1 MKKCLLFIFML
12 CSCFIYGQG
21 EANNWFFGENAGL
34 NFNSGSPIFLNNGQ
48 LNTREGCSSFSDK
61 DGNLLFY
68 SDGTTVWNKD
78 HSIMLNGTNLKGH
91 SSSTQSAM
99 IIPRP
104 DSVNEYYLFT
114 VGSASSNGETGFNY
128 YTIDMNRDGGLG
140 EVIAGPI
147 DLTQG
152 KASLWTEKVAA
163 IKGVEC
169 NTYWVVSYVFNEFY
183 AYKINNTGVET
194 VPITSPGSDIVT
206 DRRGY
211 LKISPDGKK
220 LAIAHMSKFNGNNQP
235 STAGSFLL
243 YDFNN
248 ATGEI
253 TNKII
258 LPLIAPADRPY
269 GIEFSSNSEKL
280 YVTASND
287 YYSSNPD
294 DNNNPANHFSTLY
307 QFNLSSNI
315 TNDIV
320 NSRTVID
327 SKNLYRGGLQLGPDQ
342 KIYRALSQSYNLG
355 IPFLGVI
362 ENPEEEGIACNYK
375 HEEIPLG
382 SNNSTQ
388 GLPPFIASIFSQIE
402 ITDGNSTINLNNTT
416 VKRCEGENYFLQPQ
430 NIEGSPTYTWT
441 FNGSI
446 ISNIAKLSL
455 PNLSNLD
462 EGIYYLEAETIDD
475 CGFQKIYKG
484 EVEIEVYQPPTI
496 TKPSNILQCDDN
508 NDGIFDFNLNALKDT
523 EVFNGQDPDT
533 FEIVYF
539 ASQNEADLNQN
550 PLPNPYTYNSG
561 FTLETIYVRIHN
573 KNNSDCFLTESFTI
587 ELFESP
593 NPSTSIINYSV
604 CDSNTVGTDVNG
616 IEEFDLTSKQTE
628 ILNGQSALDFSI
640 SYFTDATLT
649 NKITSPT
656 NFKNT
661 TTGLQPIFV
670 EVQNINNSDCSA
682 STSFNIEVFELPT
695 INPNFI
701 FKQCDEDVFSDG
713 FTNFNLDEANEYLTK
728 GDTNLIVTYFA
739 SFNDAETN
747 NSPIVSAP
755 HNNNTL
761 ATVFARIENINGCH
775 RVAQVDLLVSATSF
789 PAGYLKVVSNC
800 DDDDTID
807 GIREFDL
814 SLYETEIIDLFP
826 SGQNLSVTYY
836 RNFSDAQLEIN
847 MIPTDVFYQNET
859 PFNQTLFVRVESDD
873 NGECFG
879 MGAHLQ
885 LIVKPR
891 PEFEIPET
899 EIYCQNLPYV
909 EVQSTNPLGVYTYKW
924 FDSNNQIISTNSN
937 AFIETD
943 GVFTVIA
950 TSPDGCQSFPQI
962 ITVEP
967 SIIATITQDDI
978 TIVDDSQNNSIS
990 ISKTNL
996 GIGNYEFALSDID
1009 TNIEFSYQDEP
1020 YFENVAPGIH
1030 TILINDKNNCGIASI
1045 DISVIGYPK
1054 FFTPNNDGFNDTWQ
1068 IQGVNENFY
1077 ATSNIEIFNRFGKM
1091 VAKISPKGDGW
1102 NGTYDGLALPSSD
1115 YWFSVE
1121 LIDNNGNSKIRKGHF
1136 SLIRH

>member
-1 MKKCLLFIFML
+1 MKKTLKFIL
-12 CSCFIYGQG
+12 
-21 EANNWFFGENAGL
+21 
-34 NFNSGSPIFLNNGQ
+34 IF
-48 LNTREGCSSFSDK
+48 
-61 DGNLLFY
+61 
-68 SDGTTVWNKD
+68 
-78 HSIMLNGTNLKGH
+78 
-91 SSSTQSAM
+91 
-99 IIPRP
+99 
-104 DSVNEYYLFT
+104 
-114 VGSASSNGETGFNY
+114 
-128 YTIDMNRDGGLG
+128 
-140 EVIAGPI
+140 
-147 DLTQG
+147 
-152 KASLWTEKVAA
+152 SL
-163 IKGVEC
+163 
-169 NTYWVVSYVFNEFY
+169 
-183 AYKINNTGVET
+183 
-194 VPITSPGSDIVT
+194 
-206 DRRGY
+206 
-211 LKISPDGKK
+211 
-220 LAIAHMSKFNGNNQP
+220 
-235 STAGSFLL
+235 
-243 YDFNN
+243 
-248 ATGEI
+248 
-253 TNKII
+253 
-258 LPLIAPADRPY
+258 
-269 GIEFSSNSEKL
+269 FSS
-280 YVTASND
+280 
-287 YYSSNPD
+287 
-294 DNNNPANHFSTLY
+294 
-307 QFNLSSNI
+307 
-315 TNDIV
+315 
-320 NSRTVID
+320 
-327 SKNLYRGGLQLGPDQ
+327 
-342 KIYRALSQSYNLG
+342 
-355 IPFLGVI
+355 
-362 ENPEEEGIACNYK
+362 
-375 HEEIPLG
+375 
-382 SNNSTQ
+382 
-388 GLPPFIASIFSQIE
+388 SIFSQNDCSDAIVVCGNSGFTGLE
-402 ITDGNSTINLNNTT
+402 ATGVGIQELTNSNTCFSAENNSIWLKLNIDTGGTLGFTLIPNSPAIAVDFDFFIFGPNVNCGNIGQAIRCSTTNPQAAGQGNNLTGMNSTETDTAEGPGAAGNSFVQWLTVSSGDSYFLVIDRPIGNSNFDITWNGTATFAEQPTFDIPTGTSLNLEQCDTDGIIDNSSNFNLSVNNSVIGTQTNVTATYYTSNNDAILGESAILNPNSYSNISSPQTIYQRLTNTVSECFSITDFTLTVNSGVSYDTAQDLQGCDDDNDGFVTFDLTLNNSINIDPLNHTLTFFDTENNALLNNSSGILPTNYTNNVANQNQFVWPRIENNTT
-416 VKRCEGENYFLQPQ
+416 GCFSVTSFELQLF
-430 NIEGSPTYTWT
+430 EMPT
-441 FNGSI
+441 
-446 ISNIAKLSL
+446 L
-455 PNLSNLD
+455 
-462 EGIYYLEAETIDD
+462 
-475 CGFQKIYKG
+475 
-484 EVEIEVYQPPTI
+484 

-701 FKQCDEDVFSDG
+701 FKQCDEDGFSDG